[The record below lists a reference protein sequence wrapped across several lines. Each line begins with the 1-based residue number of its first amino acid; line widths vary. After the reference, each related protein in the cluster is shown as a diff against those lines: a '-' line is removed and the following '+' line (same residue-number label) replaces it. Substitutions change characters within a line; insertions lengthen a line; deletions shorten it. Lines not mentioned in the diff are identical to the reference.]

1 MPNDLILW
9 YALRSET
16 NGLTSAHMSLM
27 NIVRTTC
34 EAITNFSDACLI
46 TCPNKRVRHLAQH
59 GKKKTRKKN
68 WNRAKKL
75 MRKEFSKYVEN

>member
-1 MPNDLILW
+1 MPNDLTLW
-9 YALRSET
+9 DVLRSET
-16 NGLTSAHMSLM
+16 NGLTSTHMSLM

-34 EAITNFSDACLI
+34 EAITNFSGACLI
-46 TCPNKRVRHLAQH
+46 TCPNKRIRHLARH

-75 MRKEFSKYVEN
+75 MWKEISKC

>member
-1 MPNDLILW
+1 MPNDLTLW

-34 EAITNFSDACLI
+34 EVITNFFRRLSYNL
-46 TCPNKRVRHLAQH
+46 P
-59 GKKKTRKKN
+59 
-68 WNRAKKL
+68 
-75 MRKEFSKYVEN
+75 E

>member
-1 MPNDLILW
+1 MPNDLTLW
-9 YALRSET
+9 YALCSKT
-16 NGLTSAHMSLM
+16 NGLTSIHMSFM
-27 NIVRTTC
+27 NTVRATC

-75 MRKEFSKYVEN
+75 MRKEFSKYAEN